1 MHGVA
6 VQRAGREVSS
16 ISTHTSI
23 YKDNWDKERDS
34 YHLYILCI
42 SSIMTDGLCPWFH
55 GNRLI

>member
-42 SSIMTDGLCPWFH
+42 SSIMTDGL
-55 GNRLI
+55 ID